1 MKVIGVNGFGR
12 IGRYFTRL
20 ALDSS
25 SVDVAV
31 VNEIG
36 RAHV

>member
-1 MKVIGVNGFGR
+1 MKKTN
-12 IGRYFTRL
+12 TRDIIQKYSIYLVLL
-20 ALDSS
+20 AMFILC
-25 SVDVAV
+25 AV